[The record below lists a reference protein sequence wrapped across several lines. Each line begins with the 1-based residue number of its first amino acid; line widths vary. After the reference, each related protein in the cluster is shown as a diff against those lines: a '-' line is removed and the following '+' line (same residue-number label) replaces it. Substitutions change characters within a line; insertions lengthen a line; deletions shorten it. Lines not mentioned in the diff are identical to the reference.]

1 MGGSTGRCG
10 KPPSDIPTDDTQV
23 PGPLADGFDVDN
35 ISAVMA
41 RIDTIRSQVGMAA
54 STGSFQA
61 ALDTQMT
68 IGSTQMV
75 AAGTVR
81 QSTNP
86 PAVPVNGIMTAAQL
100 DSYLQQHDIEA
111 RNGRL
116 DRSELQTV
124 SGGWGE
130 RDYALLP
137 PAATAYEQMRSA
149 AAADGIDLQVIDA
162 YRSWEVQAAA
172 YEAYLSGR
180 KKEHVVA
187 PGTSEHGKGMAIDV
201 TDGAIIGRDDA
212 EWRWLQDNGHRFG
225 WYPISNETWH
235 WEFRGTG
242 A

>member
-1 MGGSTGRCG
+1 MAA
-10 KPPSDIPTDDTQV
+10 
-23 PGPLADGFDVDN
+23 LAVDRFDVDN

-41 RIDTIRSQVGMAA
+41 RIDSIRAQAGIPAGR
-54 STGSFQA
+54 GSFQA
-61 ALDTQMT
+61 ALQTQMT
-68 IGSTQMV
+68 VGSTQMV

-81 QSTNP
+81 QASAP
-86 PAVPVNGIMTAAQL
+86 PAVPVNGILTAAQL
-100 DSYLQQHDIEA
+100 DTYLQERNVEA

-116 DRSELQTV
+116 DRSELQTI

-201 TDGAIIGRDDA
+201 TDGAIIGSDDA
-212 EWRWLQDNGHRFG
+212 EWRWLQDNARRFG

-235 WEFRGTG
+235 WEFRGVG